1 MMAGRRLFVRARD
14 GRIEVRLNDL
24 GREFVR
30 SRFARL
36 VAAQADPTSDW
47 RATLDQ
53 PIDPSRD
60 VDDVVRSL
68 ERQEATSTNAELSL
82 ITADEQYLSEG
93 EGWAWLSS
101 LQHILRA
108 EAADRG
114 IVDYPTLDEAS
125 PDDLDELHALQQ
137 LLFEMAEALN

>member
-1 MMAGRRLFVRARD
+1 VARFRLFVRSRD

-36 VAAQADPTSDW
+36 VSAQADPTGEW
-47 RATLDQ
+47 RSTLDQ
-53 PIDPSRD
+53 PIDPTSD
-60 VDDVVRSL
+60 VDDPVRYF
-68 ERQEATSTNAELSL
+68 ERQEATSTNAELAL
-82 ITADEQYLSEG
+82 ITSEEDYLSEG
-93 EGWAWLSS
+93 EAWAWLSS

-114 IVDYPTLDEAS
+114 VVDYVTLDEAS
-125 PDDLDELHALQQ
+125 PEDIEELHALQQ
-137 LLFEMAEALN
+137 LLFDMAEALE